1 MAKYVTVSAKIDVEL
16 RRKLAEFGIKP
27 SEVIRRALQREV
39 EEKMREL
46 LYKKVEE
53 ASGIISGVG
62 KDAWVKAIREG
73 REER

>member
-27 SEVIRRALQREV
+27 SEVIRNSLEGEV

-53 ASGIISGVG
+53 ASGIILRVG
-62 KDAWVKAIREG
+62 KDAWVKTIRES
-73 REER
+73 REES